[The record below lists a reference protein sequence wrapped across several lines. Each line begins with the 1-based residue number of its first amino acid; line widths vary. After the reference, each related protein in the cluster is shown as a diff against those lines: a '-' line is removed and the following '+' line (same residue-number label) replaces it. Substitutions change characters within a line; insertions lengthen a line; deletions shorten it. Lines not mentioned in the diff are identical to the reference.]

1 MKGKWFLIYSLH
13 FVLIYFPELLA
24 VIMTHSYQKCS
35 RDRKVRSDCLA
46 ILSIVP
52 VISAEEKT
60 LMTITLKYA
69 QALHIETK
77 ALNKN
82 IS

>member
-1 MKGKWFLIYSLH
+1 M
-13 FVLIYFPELLA
+13 
-24 VIMTHSYQKCS
+24 
-35 RDRKVRSDCLA
+35 RSDCLA